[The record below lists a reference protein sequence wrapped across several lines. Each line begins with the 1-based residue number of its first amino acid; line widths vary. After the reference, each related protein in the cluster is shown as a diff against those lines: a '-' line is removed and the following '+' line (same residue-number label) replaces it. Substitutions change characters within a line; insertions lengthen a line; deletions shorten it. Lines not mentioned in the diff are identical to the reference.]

1 MDRSDEIILMQ
12 VRLVR
17 LTVKT
22 WNKSMQEVAG
32 LFSAHGVYRFIRE
45 MYEEF
50 HVQGD
55 ACNLEEICV
64 FLKSKGVAICA
75 KK

>member
-1 MDRSDEIILMQ
+1 MQ

-17 LTVKT
+17 LAVKT
-22 WNKSMQEVAG
+22 WNKSMQEIAG
-32 LFSAHGVYRFIRE
+32 LFSVNGVYGYIRE

-55 ACNLEEICV
+55 AANLEEVGV
-64 FLKSKGVAICA
+64 FLKSKGVVL
-75 KK
+75 